1 MGTPDTGHDELVAG
15 LRIKSG
21 KRTGAFYTETPR
33 SGGTITGI
41 ATDVTTR
48 RKVLVTNL
56 HVMAGGTESLD
67 FQNPAGTEQ
76 MFHPTVDPDGANLV
90 VTVNEADQRRRIGG
104 KEFTGLVE
112 LDCGNRRVLGGDSGA
127 GCYLDIGGGRYRLV
141 CIVLGRSSSGRTGWA
156 FPASRAKSLMAIRFG
171 NTAPQARIAT
181 TPDVFKTGETVRLDG
196 SQSSDADWDDITY
209 EWNQLV
215 APGGTTVGT
224 NPLSTSPIL
233 EFTAPDVAASLSFEL
248 NVMDVFGAIGR
259 ARRHIEVVAEEIWGE
274 WEDTDP
280 VVYRGDGLT
289 RERKQT
295 RTSNLRNVEVGWV
308 SDREPVT
315 PPPDP
320 DPDPPPTPGNW
331 IDTDPV
337 VYRGDGLTRERKQT
351 RTWSDGRVEV
361 GWVSDAEPI
370 VWYAWQRTGRYL
382 GSGSTREVEEIRLS
396 NYGDSQTRWIP
407 DPEEIWGPWVDTG
420 QTRYLPSLIE
430 FEKEQ
435 QRTSSLGNTETR
447 WVYSHTGP

>member
-56 HVMAGGTESLD
+56 HVMAGSAENGT
-67 FQNPAGTEQ
+67 FNIPAGTEQ
-76 MFHPTVDPDGANLV
+76 MLHPTVDPDGANLV

-233 EFTAPDVAASLSFEL
+233 
-248 NVMDVFGAIGR
+248 
-259 ARRHIEVVAEEIWGE
+259 
-274 WEDTDP
+274 
-280 VVYRGDGLT
+280 
-289 RERKQT
+289 
-295 RTSNLRNVEVGWV
+295 
-308 SDREPVT
+308 
-315 PPPDP
+315 
-320 DPDPPPTPGNW
+320 
-331 IDTDPV
+331 
-337 VYRGDGLTRERKQT
+337 
-351 RTWSDGRVEV
+351 
-361 GWVSDAEPI
+361 
-370 VWYAWQRTGRYL
+370 
-382 GSGSTREVEEIRLS
+382 
-396 NYGDSQTRWIP
+396 
-407 DPEEIWGPWVDTG
+407 
-420 QTRYLPSLIE
+420 
-430 FEKEQ
+430 
-435 QRTSSLGNTETR
+435 
-447 WVYSHTGP
+447 

>member
-1 MGTPDTGHDELVAG
+1 MSGTSWS
-15 LRIKSG
+15 LRAE
-21 KRTGAFYTETPR
+21 RR
-33 SGGTITGI
+33 SGPI
-41 ATDVTTR
+41 
-48 RKVLVTNL
+48 
-56 HVMAGGTESLD
+56 
-67 FQNPAGTEQ
+67 PC
-76 MFHPTVDPDGANLV
+76 
-90 VTVNEADQRRRIGG
+90 QRLQ
-104 KEFTGLVE
+104 FW
-112 LDCGNRRVLGGDSGA
+112 
-127 GCYLDIGGGRYRLV
+127 
-141 CIVLGRSSSGRTGWA
+141 SS
-156 FPASRAKSLMAIRFG
+156 P
-171 NTAPQARIAT
+171 P
-181 TPDVFKTGETVRLDG
+181 
-196 SQSSDADWDDITY
+196 
-209 EWNQLV
+209 
-215 APGGTTVGT
+215 
-224 NPLSTSPIL
+224 
-233 EFTAPDVAASLSFEL
+233 PDVAASLSFEL

-259 ARRHIEVVAEEIWGE
+259 ARRHIEVVAKEIWGE

-308 SDREPVT
+308 SDPEPVT

-361 GWVSDAEPI
+361 GWVSDAKPI